1 MSNIIGIGGSIHD
14 FASCLLIDKKMCAIE
29 DERITRVRH
38 AINSS
43 NPCQPSLQYCLD
55 WAGLQL
61 EDIDTIIAN
70 DDLLQVIDSHVYP
83 DIVLVNHHLT
93 HAYSTFFTSPFEEA
107 AILVIDGA
115 GSKLPGTDGDIR
127 ETTTYAYGN
136 KNDVTVINR
145 VYGDLKGENHVTK
158 SETLMSN
165 SIGEFYRAIAENLEL
180 GWLVGPG
187 KVMGLASYGASFGD
201 DRFISEMMSC
211 IELLPEG
218 QFKIN
223 INGEKGLIDKFFQ
236 IRQNYHKKEDP
247 FRIDAAIAHAGQVVL
262 EKVLFYTLDY
272 LSTKIQTKNLC
283 LAGGV
288 ALNSLA
294 NGKIP
299 FLTKFKNIHVFFA
312 PGDSGT
318 AIGAAIWGYLN
329 NSSQTDDLI
338 RFHSSPF
345 LGRPY
350 SLDEIVT
357 ALNSTELTYTQPV
370 DLYHQ
375 VAHLLSRGRT
385 VAWYQ
390 GSSEFGPR
398 ALGNRSILA
407 DPRNSLMRDHINSNI
422 KHREWFRPLAP
433 AVLDSATA
441 VYFDTHCPSPW
452 MQFVW
457 PVRKKF
463 HKILPS
469 ITHVDGG
476 ARVQSVSKDEN
487 PSFYTL
493 LENFQQITGISVLL
507 NTSFNIKGEPI
518 VETPYEAIRTFL
530 ESQIDVLVLGEFLVV
545 KKANLKF

>member
-43 NPCQPSLQYCLD
+43 NPCQPSLQYCLN

-93 HAYSTFFTSPFEEA
+93 HAYSTFFISPFEEA

-136 KNDVTVINR
+136 KNEVTVINR

-236 IRQNYHKKEDP
+236 IRQNHHKKEDP

-262 EKVLFYTLDY
+262 EKVLFHTLDY

-299 FLTKFKNIHVFFA
+299 FLTKFKNVHVFFA

-357 ALNSTELTYTQPV
+357 ALNSTGLTYTQPV
-370 DLYHQ
+370 DLCRQ

-390 GSSEFGPR
+390 GGSEFGPR

-469 ITHVDGG
+469 IIHVDGG

-493 LENFQQITGISVLL
+493 LENFQQITGIPVLL

-545 KKANLKF
+545 KKANF